1 MNTPPPPPQLSRLG
15 TVLNNIWR
23 NGIKVFPH
31 NFYNVLSNETNEIF
45 VAISVYWRSGNSCSF
60 NFSLMFLLRDISI
73 HYELKFMA
81 MVSTS
86 QLFVLDQS
94 NQLSWRIQFLR
105 NSARHVEL
113 FNKHS
118 HSEIYLLGCTFG
130 VGTSWKSC
138 FIAYSQNGNTYT
150 LPLV

>member
-1 MNTPPPPPQLSRLG
+1 
-15 TVLNNIWR
+15 
-23 NGIKVFPH
+23 
-31 NFYNVLSNETNEIF
+31 
-45 VAISVYWRSGNSCSF
+45 
-60 NFSLMFLLRDISI
+60 MFLLRDISI

-86 QLFVLDQS
+86 QLFVLNQS

-105 NSARHVEL
+105 NSARHVEI

-138 FIAYSQNGNTYT
+138 FIAYSQNGNTCTSFLHVNTCMSLQISLTVKTFLTIVT
-150 LPLV
+150 LILLLVFLLNMSLQVLCM